1 MITLKKGD
9 TAPEFSAINQDG
21 KMINLTDYK
30 GKKVVLYFY
39 PKDNTPGCTTQ
50 SCNLRDNYA
59 LLQKQGYEIFGI
71 SQDSEKSHQKF
82 IEKQALPFDL
92 ISDADHKVHHLYGT
106 WALKKY
112 MGKEYMGTVRTTFV
126 IDEKGEISDV
136 IEKVKTDNHA
146 AQILEK

>member
-9 TAPEFSAINQDG
+9 TATEFSAINQDG

-39 PKDNTPGCTTQ
+39 PEDNTPGCTTQ

-136 IEKVKTDNHA
+136 IEKVKTDNHTS
-146 AQILEK
+146 QILEK

>member
-50 SCNLRDNYA
+50 SCNLRDNYT

-106 WALKKY
+106 WELKKY
-112 MGKEYMGTVRTTFV
+112 MGKEYMGTLRTTFV
-126 IDEKGEISDV
+126 IDEKGQISDV

-146 AQILEK
+146 AQVLEK

>member
-112 MGKEYMGTVRTTFV
+112 MGKEDMGTVRTTFV

-136 IEKVKTDNHA
+136 IEKVKTDNHTS
-146 AQILEK
+146 QILEK

>member
-82 IEKQALPFDL
+82 IEKQALPFNL

-136 IEKVKTDNHA
+136 IEKVKTDNHTS
-146 AQILEK
+146 QILEK

>member
-50 SCNLRDNYA
+50 SCNLRDNYD
-59 LLQKQGYEIFGI
+59 LLQKQGFEIFGI

-92 ISDADHKVHHLYGT
+92 ISDSDHKVHHLYGT

-136 IEKVKTDNHA
+136 IEKVKTDNHTS
-146 AQILEK
+146 QILEK

>member
-136 IEKVKTDNHA
+136 IEKVKTDNHTS
-146 AQILEK
+146 QILEK

>member
-92 ISDADHKVHHLYGT
+92 ISDTDHKVHHLYGT

-136 IEKVKTDNHA
+136 IEKVKTDNHTS
-146 AQILEK
+146 QILEK

>member
-59 LLQKQGYEIFGI
+59 LLQKQGFEIFGI

-136 IEKVKTDNHA
+136 IEKVKTDNHTS
-146 AQILEK
+146 QILEK

>member
-1 MITLKKGD
+1 MITLKIGD
-9 TAPEFSAINQDG
+9 VAPEFSAINQDG

-50 SCNLRDNYA
+50 SCNLRDNYTQ
-59 LLQKQGYEIFGI
+59 LQKQGYEIFGI

-92 ISDADHKVHHLYGT
+92 ISDVDHKVHHLYGT
-106 WALKKY
+106 WELKKY
-112 MGKEYMGTVRTTFV
+112 MGKEYMGTLRTTFV
-126 IDEKGEISDV
+126 IDEKGQISDV
-136 IEKVKTDNHA
+136 IEKVKTDNHT

>member
-1 MITLKKGD
+1 MITLKIGD
-9 TAPEFSAINQDG
+9 VAPEFSAINQDG
-21 KMINLTDYK
+21 KMINLIDYK

-50 SCNLRDNYA
+50 SCNLRDNYT

-92 ISDADHKVHHLYGT
+92 ISDPDHKVHHLYGT
-106 WALKKY
+106 WELKKY
-112 MGKEYMGTVRTTFV
+112 MGKEYMGTIRTTFV
-126 IDEKGEISDV
+126 IDEKGQISDV
-136 IEKVKTDNHA
+136 IEKVKTDNHT

>member
-82 IEKQALPFDL
+82 IKKQALPFDL

-136 IEKVKTDNHA
+136 IEKVKTDNHTS
-146 AQILEK
+146 QILEK

>member
-1 MITLKKGD
+1 MITLKKGA

-136 IEKVKTDNHA
+136 IEKVKTDNHTS
-146 AQILEK
+146 QILEK

>member
-1 MITLKKGD
+1 MITLKIGD
-9 TAPEFSAINQDG
+9 VAPEFSVINQDG
-21 KMINLTDYK
+21 KIINLTDYK

-50 SCNLRDNYA
+50 SCNLRDNYT

-92 ISDADHKVHHLYGT
+92 ISDGDHKVHHLYGT
-106 WALKKY
+106 WELKKY
-112 MGKEYMGTVRTTFV
+112 MGKEYMGTLRTTFV
-126 IDEKGEISDV
+126 IDEKGQISDV

>member
-1 MITLKKGD
+1 MITLKIGD
-9 TAPEFSAINQDG
+9 VAPEFSAINQDG

-50 SCNLRDNYA
+50 SCNLRDNYT

-82 IEKQALPFDL
+82 ICPMRK
-92 ISDADHKVHHLYGT
+92 I
-106 WALKKY
+106 
-112 MGKEYMGTVRTTFV
+112 
-126 IDEKGEISDV
+126 
-136 IEKVKTDNHA
+136 N
-146 AQILEK
+146 